1 MNQASGGSVEYRCR
15 TGFRDEVNSHC
26 EGGATRTRNFNE
38 PVRIEITV
46 HEPLQELVSFG
57 LLDTF
62 TIFLD
67 YIPWFYTTFIGISL
81 GSIGRSL
88 DHRQKQNLYART
100 HSLPPQPVNFLA
112 NLGYSRNLEFI
123 PGGF

>member
-1 MNQASGGSVEYRCR
+1 M
-15 TGFRDEVNSHC
+15 
-26 EGGATRTRNFNE
+26 

-57 LLDTF
+57 LLDTV

-88 DHRQKQNLYART
+88 DHNQKAKLARIHAQSSST
-100 HSLPPQPVNFLA
+100 ASKLPCKSWIFTQ
-112 NLGYSRNLEFI
+112 S
-123 PGGF
+123 